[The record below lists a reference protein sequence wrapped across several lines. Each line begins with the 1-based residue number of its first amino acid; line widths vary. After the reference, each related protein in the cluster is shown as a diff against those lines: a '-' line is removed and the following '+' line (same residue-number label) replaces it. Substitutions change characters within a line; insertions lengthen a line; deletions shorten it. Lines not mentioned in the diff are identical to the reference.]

1 MNETTE
7 DGQSILG
14 SSSLCCLSRCPK
26 GDKDVIFPLFR
37 RFTEG
42 AGHLILEPLLSMHFL
57 MVALCQ
63 DITRAKRNQKRST
76 VTANFSRQSAIQ

>member
-1 MNETTE
+1 V
-7 DGQSILG
+7 L
-14 SSSLCCLSRCPK
+14 CLSK

-37 RFTEG
+37 RSKEG

-63 DITRAKRNQKRST
+63 DITRAKKESETLNSNRQLLKTTCNSVIIRI
-76 VTANFSRQSAIQ
+76 TACCTYK